1 MVGTLSPTYPPLLRA
16 PVSAASSTLLLL
28 LRAMYLTA
36 LGSVL
41 RVMFQQVPVGGRN
54 GAVVSP
60 ECAVAAV
67 GTVPKGR
74 TVIWFRGCPKNPSNA
89 AHGAEAADLARDRGS
104 KTLWPQG

>member
-1 MVGTLSPTYPPLLRA
+1 M
-16 PVSAASSTLLLL
+16 SAASSTLLLL
-28 LRAMYLTA
+28 LHAMYLTA
-36 LGSVL
+36 LRSVS

-74 TVIWFRGCPKNPSNA
+74 TVICFRGS
-89 AHGAEAADLARDRGS
+89 L
-104 KTLWPQG
+104 KTLQMQHMELKQPTWPGTGAQKPFGWV